1 MEHGSLSSASIPAKR
16 RPHIIHRSLRLT
28 PLRLRL
34 FITLLNL
41 KLPVSLTA
49 AEACLHVTEIHLS
62 GSLHTDTRGAR
73 LAAMCSVSV
82 PGSSSAHTINISKS
96 VARWH
101 KHANTHSCHLVLLV
115 SSLPHTHTLVSRSQK
130 KQNAQHGFFSGETR
144 PANVGGRKM
153 FQHPFYVFG
162 CFPWPHTHT
171 HVVATLVYTAHRV
184 CTNHA
189 GHVVSP
195 PPPPIPPPLPPSGWV
210 DVERASVRVRACLL
224 VDGGGCGIEEALSAA
239 LREVALAGDR
249 ASRLEARL
257 PLKKTSDIHLQLWL
271 GLPKPRTPGRRGEN
285 T

>member
-1 MEHGSLSSASIPAKR
+1 MKHGSLSSASIPAKR

-96 VARWH
+96 AARWY

-115 SSLPHTHTLVSRSQK
+115 SSLPHTHTLVFPVAKNPARCV
-130 KQNAQHGFFSGETR
+130 FSGETR
-144 PANVGGRKM
+144 PPNVGGRKM
-153 FQHPFYVFG
+153 FQHPFHVFG
-162 CFPWPHTHT
+162 RIPWPHTHGA
-171 HVVATLVYTAHRV
+171 HVVSALVYTEFARI
-184 CTNHA
+184 TPGMSSA
-189 GHVVSP
+189 P
-195 PPPPIPPPLPPSGWV
+195 LPPLPFCMRASGWV
-210 DVERASVRVRACLL
+210 GVECASVCACVRVCWRLWHS
-224 VDGGGCGIEEALSAA
+224 GGLICRVQRGS
-239 LREVALAGDR
+239 
-249 ASRLEARL
+249 SR
-257 PLKKTSDIHLQLWL
+257 
-271 GLPKPRTPGRRGEN
+271 RR
-285 T
+285 